1 MQLSELPK
9 LTQECDSIPL
19 FAAGVDIGAANAK
32 IDIDLGQA
40 KLPSAIEWLATPPES
55 ILKGRNGGFVSY
67 LDGARHD
74 LKGTCWYAG
83 DVAIKVNPKGH
94 QRVSDDA
101 SANKI
106 GMGLQLLLAA
116 LTQFSYRPIWNIK
129 LVASH
134 HDASNLKPQITAAL
148 QGSHLVKL
156 AQYDRESVVN
166 ITVLSVVHEGMG
178 LVVSQQHRIPESSEV
193 IALDLGGHSTIATVF
208 DGFGQIVDRNP
219 IPIGVIDLIESIAKN
234 PKMRDR
240 CNAQQGDTALIR
252 AALENA
258 EDRFTYGFGRESFNI
273 QDIYEIELQPWLN
286 SALAKAWKSVE
297 DHKARASHYFAI
309 GGGVNLPH
317 VSECLAAAGLEC
329 LPDSEWINARG
340 LYTLA
345 AMHSEEA

>member
-9 LTQECDSIPL
+9 LTQERESIPL
-19 FAAGVDIGAANAK
+19 FAAGVDIGAASAK
-32 IDIDLGQA
+32 IDIDLGEV
-40 KLPSAIEWLATPPES
+40 KIPSAIERLSTPPES

-67 LDGARHD
+67 LDGSRHD

-83 DVAIKVNPKGH
+83 DVAIKANPKGH

-106 GMGLQLLLAA
+106 GMSLQLLLAA

-134 HDASNLKPQITAAL
+134 HDASTLKPQIAAAL
-148 QGSHLVKL
+148 QGSHRVLL
-156 AQYDRESVVN
+156 AQHDHESVVN

-178 LVVSQQHRIPESSEV
+178 LVVSQQHRIPENNEV

-219 IPIGVIDLIESIAKN
+219 IQIGVIDLIESIAKN
-234 PKMRDR
+234 PKMRER

-252 AALENA
+252 AALESA
-258 EDRFTYGFGRESFNI
+258 ENRFAYGYGRESFNI
-273 QDIYEIELQPWLN
+273 QDIYEIELQPWLD

-297 DHKARASHYFAI
+297 DYKPRASHYFAI

-317 VSECLAAAGLEC
+317 VAECLAAAGLEC

-345 AMHSEEA
+345 AMHSEEI